1 MLERLLH
8 VLYAIEFLIALIAVY
23 TVWSE
28 VGGQGHLDYM
38 AWYWKAAIG
47 PPAAYGVIRL
57 TQAAVRRGLVLPVLG
72 DSDEAKVREGRS
84 EHLSHLHCV
93 LAIAKLQ
100 PARLLVHTHS
110 PAGPYPPPSADS
122 RVLNNLKSPMLTQGR

>member
-38 AWYWKAAIG
+38 AWYWKAAMG
-47 PPAAYGVIRL
+47 PPAAYGIIRL

-72 DSDEAKVREGRS
+72 ESDYANVGERRS
-84 EHLSHLHCV
+84 ERLSHLHCV
-93 LAIAKLQ
+93 LAIANFNRRDFWCIRIHQ
-100 PARLLVHTHS
+100 PDHIRRR
-110 PAGPYPPPSADS
+110 GP
-122 RVLNNLKSPMLTQGR
+122 VLRPVK

>member
-8 VLYAIEFLIALIAVY
+8 VLYAIEFLIALVAVY

-47 PPAAYGVIRL
+47 PPAAYGVMRL
-57 TQAAVRRGLVLPVLG
+57 TQAAVSQDAGRMRRMIPWILFLTLLVCCAGIVTYYY
-72 DSDEAKVREGRS
+72 
-84 EHLSHLHCV
+84 HLNEPQEENDQDPRAAV
-93 LAIAKLQ
+93 LALW
-100 PARLLVHTHS
+100 RTT
-110 PAGPYPPPSADS
+110 
-122 RVLNNLKSPMLTQGR
+122 KSC